1 MLDMDNQD
9 GEDIIPAADEKEF
22 VIRGTKRFERRLSTV
37 RSSKRLLTPVEES
50 VGTTEAQ
57 AGFFSRLMCGRGTN
71 SQKIR
76 DPNAV
81 SPDESFYADCFVQL
95 SKGRTAYRFIEP
107 SNVSDEIADEI
118 PVIVCLHGLTN
129 SSYMWG
135 DIVDLLS
142 ESEQGP
148 QARVL
153 VFDFYGRG
161 RSPWNGVPITLD
173 VLVTQTKELLDCKSP
188 FHFLKESVPI
198 DIPNNFLVLHSP
210 RSYYDFESF
219 NNRLRY
225 GRCSSNWICCKIS
238 YSLCKSSLDRP
249 CWREVQPIKARED
262 ATKEIYW

>member
-1 MLDMDNQD
+1 MLDIDNQD

-50 VGTTEAQ
+50 VGAAEAQ
-57 AGFFSRLMCGRGTN
+57 TGFFSRLMCGKGMN

-173 VLVTQTKELLDCKSP
+173 VLVTQTKELLDCKSLFQFP
-188 FHFLKESVPI
+188 PKTVQLTFLTL
-198 DIPNNFLVLHSP
+198 FL
-210 RSYYDFESF
+210 
-219 NNRLRY
+219 
-225 GRCSSNWICCKIS
+225 
-238 YSLCKSSLDRP
+238 
-249 CWREVQPIKARED
+249 
-262 ATKEIYW
+262 